1 MHEAMGVNGYM
12 NLFDSLELTGANDLS
27 RDYHAIEKA
36 TDRQVSI
43 VVFYKNLPQNQKLQ
57 IPLPDLDFPGL
68 ATIFDI
74 VEDDDFIVIPEE
86 IVGPGDL
93 VSVLLPTPYVTEKKV
108 AEIANCILRS
118 LQYLHRHNIIDRNIK
133 FQNILLSDDPSYPYK
148 LKDYLLAKLFD
159 ERNSLDGCVAETFP
173 APEIIHQMPYG
184 KPADVWSLGSL
195 LYILLC
201 GKPPYFL
208 DIDTTKQILDT
219 HVVDYETGVWQHI
232 SDGAKEF
239 LQKMLRVNPEERA
252 TVDQLLEHSWVQG
265 ECPDEPLEEAVGDLQ
280 ITLMG
285 IRLRRAISAAK
296 SAHVFKKFIRRDD
309 KEE

>member
-1 MHEAMGVNGYM
+1 MHVEEYM

-27 RDYHAIEKA
+27 RDYHAIEKG
-36 TDRQVSI
+36 TERQVSI
-43 VVFYKNLPQNQKLQ
+43 VVFYKNLPQPQYLS

-68 ATIFDI
+68 ATIYDI
-74 VEDDDFIVIPEE
+74 TEDEDFIVIPEE

-93 VSVLLPTPYVTEKKV
+93 VSILLPTPLLTEQKV
-108 AEIANCILRS
+108 AEIANCTLRS
-118 LQYLHRHNIIDRNIK
+118 LQYLHRNNIIDRNIK
-133 FQNILLSDDPSYPYK
+133 FQNILISDDPSYPYK

-159 ERNSLDGCVAETFP
+159 ERKSLDGCVAETFP
-173 APEIIHQMPYG
+173 APEIMRGEPYG
-184 KPADVWSLGSL
+184 KPVDVWSLGSL

-201 GKPPYFL
+201 GKPPYLL
-208 DIDTTKQILDT
+208 DIDRTIEILDT
-219 HVVDYETGVWQHI
+219 HVVDYETGVWEHI

-239 LQKMLRVNPEERA
+239 LQMMLKVNPDERA

-265 ECPDEPLEEAVGDLQ
+265 ECPDEPLEEATGDLQ

-285 IRLRRAISAAK
+285 IRLRRAIGAAK
-296 SAHVFKKFIRRDD
+296 SASVFKNFIRRDD